1 MQSWPVARW
10 PGGHPQAED
19 FLSQSHQLVSAGRWD
34 GELGD
39 TPHRTFFTSFSILD
53 NARET

>member
-1 MQSWPVARW
+1 MQSLAS
-10 PGGHPQAED
+10 GHPQAEE
-19 FLSQSHQLVSAGRWD
+19 FLSQSHQLVSARRWD